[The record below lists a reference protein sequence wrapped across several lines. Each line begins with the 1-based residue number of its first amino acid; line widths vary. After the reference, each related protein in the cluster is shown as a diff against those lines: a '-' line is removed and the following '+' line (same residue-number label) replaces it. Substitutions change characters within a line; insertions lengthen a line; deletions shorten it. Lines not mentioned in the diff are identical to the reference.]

1 MCYISA
7 LLSYKYYNSFICRNS
22 PPVFIWYSYLK
33 NFFLKIAKPH
43 DTEAMLYRE
52 PLSNYRGII
61 APFT

>member
-52 PLSNYRGII
+52 PLSNY
-61 APFT
+61 